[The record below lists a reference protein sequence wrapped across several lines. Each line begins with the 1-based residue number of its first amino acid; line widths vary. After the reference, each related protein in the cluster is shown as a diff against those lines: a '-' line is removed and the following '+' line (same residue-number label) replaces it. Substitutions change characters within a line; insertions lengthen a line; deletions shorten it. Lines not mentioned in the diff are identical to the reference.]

1 VLDTDHEDM
10 LARLAIYT
18 LAKPSPKFL
27 PLLRPLF
34 TAQTIPDMLL
44 VILLDWADPWNWIRQ
59 LLSWIRLLHALLR
72 SLPAET
78 VQALQDNIVEWRDRK
93 RNDAKDAGAE
103 AGAAADAVDVVLPL
117 GPGEWDSPLGVP
129 LCVVCQNANAIEAL
143 ERESGWKDRH
153 FDFVQ
158 QFVRTVL
165 LKHGGSL
172 VYTMPHQAT
181 AAGSP
186 LQTLVH
192 SSLGIESMLKKKTLK
207 YNTTD
212 RDHILVPPNF
222 DSWGKIRILTDDF
235 NVEEV
240 SEAWTQDIKDVDA
253 PDDASDGD
261 AEPRNPRAPHDAVSI
276 YEDVIKNPKR
286 DQAVLPV
293 RGGGAQGALEVQ
305 CQDAQ
310 LFLGEQAEIL
320 DELGREDE
328 RAQRLQESK
337 KNLGNMAVGD
347 IEEHIGPVQF
357 NMGGIQIDAE
367 DQLKKLKVCLCLL
380 FGRVTD
386 EDRIARPAA
395 RRSSRR
401 PRRRRRRA
409 RSRSCRP
416 TTNYPAS
423 SRA

>member
-1 VLDTDHEDM
+1 
-10 LARLAIYT
+10 
-18 LAKPSPKFL
+18 
-27 PLLRPLF
+27 
-34 TAQTIPDMLL
+34 MLL

-93 RNDAKDAGAE
+93 RNDAKDTGADAGAT
-103 AGAAADAVDVVLPL
+103 GADADVALPL

-172 VYTMPHQAT
+172 IYSMPHQAT
-181 AAGSP
+181 SAGSP

-253 PDDASDGD
+253 ADEALATPAHGD
-261 AEPRNPRAPHDAVSI
+261 PAPQNPRSPHDAVSM
-276 YEDVIKNPKR
+276 YEEVIKNPKR
-286 DQAVLPV
+286 DQAVLGLPE
-293 RGGGAQGALEVQ
+293 RTAQGALEVQ
-305 CQDAQ
+305 CKDAQ
-310 LFLGEQAEIL
+310 LFLAEQAEIL

-328 RAQRLQESK
+328 RAQRLQETK
-337 KNLGNMAVGD
+337 KNLGSMAAGD

-367 DQLKKLKVCLCLL
+367 DQLKKLKVSPCSLCLN
-380 FGRVTD
+380 GD
-386 EDRIARPAA
+386 
-395 RRSSRR
+395 
-401 PRRRRRRA
+401 
-409 RSRSCRP
+409 
-416 TTNYPAS
+416 
-423 SRA
+423 